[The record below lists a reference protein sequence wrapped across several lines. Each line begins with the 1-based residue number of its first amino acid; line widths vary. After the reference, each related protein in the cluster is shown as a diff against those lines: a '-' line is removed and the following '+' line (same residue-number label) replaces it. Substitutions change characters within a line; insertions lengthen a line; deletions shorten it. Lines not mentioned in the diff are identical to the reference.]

1 MLDPRYVWID
11 GCFDFTHYGHAAAM
25 LQARQTI
32 AQSTAP
38 SRLFAGVHSDAE
50 IAHHKGAPP
59 VMAEE
64 ERYMHVQHI
73 RWVDEVVK
81 DAPYVTQPAV
91 LDHYACQYV
100 VHGDDITLDAEGH
113 DCYQEVKD
121 LGRFKVV
128 KRTCGVSTTEL
139 IQRMLD
145 SQQPHAQPEP
155 VDVPTLRRFAA
166 ARDGFSPW
174 CWVFDGTPDR
184 CLVEGGYPW
193 ELQAAIYVEDDFDL
207 FHAGHIER
215 LARVRDLTGA
225 ELLVVGVQEAPNAYM
240 TLRERVLG
248 VLSCDLVDAVIVEP
262 VAGAA
267 PWPRSFSLRDPALNG
282 VFARLSSS
290 VIAARVTAQRSRYAA
305 RNRAKGISS

>member
-32 AQSTAP
+32 APGDLP

-59 VMAEE
+59 VMEEE

-73 RWVDEVVK
+73 RWVDEIVK
-81 DAPYVTQPAV
+81 DAPYVTEPAV
-91 LDHYACQYV
+91 LDYYACQYV

-121 LGRFKVV
+121 LGRFQVV

-145 SQQPHAQPEP
+145 GPRPQAPMEP
-155 VDVPTLRRFAA
+155 VDASTLRLFAT

-174 CWVFDGTPDR
+174 CWVFDGTLDR
-184 CLVEGGYPW
+184 CLVEGGFVW
-193 ELQAAIYVEDDFDL
+193 EPQAAVYVEDNFDL

-215 LARVRDLTGA
+215 LARVRDIAGA
-225 ELLVVGVQEAPNAYM
+225 ERLVVGVQAAPNAYM

-248 VLSCDLVDAVIVEP
+248 VLSCDAVDAVV
-262 VAGAA
+262 VAPAA
-267 PWPRSFSLRDPALNG
+267 GVTAELRSFCLHDPALNG
-282 VFARLSSS
+282 VFAGLTSSA
-290 VIAARVTAQRSRYAA
+290 IAARVTAQRNRYAA
-305 RNRAKGISS
+305 RNRAKGIVS